1 MVLLH
6 NHLGMIQKAKSLLLN
21 IRMLIFT
28 FQLLPPQTF
37 WNEYLDSKAGLC
49 MRRGIRLLLAV
60 HL

>member
-28 FQLLPPQTF
+28 FQLLPPKPFGTSTSTAKQGC
-37 WNEYLDSKAGLC
+37 A
-49 MRRGIRLLLAV
+49 
-60 HL
+60 